1 MGKRMLGTTR
11 WRLKNKTSALVRTD
25 SLAPPKAERSHEAFP
40 EPEGW
45 KVKKQ
50 LPEDTSCCQMHKK
63 SPDKAQIL
71 TRFKA
76 LAARC

>member
-1 MGKRMLGTTR
+1 MLGTTR
-11 WRLKNKTSALVRTD
+11 WHLKNKTSALVRTD

-50 LPEDTSCCQMHKK
+50 LPEDTSCCQVHKG
-63 SPDKAQIL
+63 SSDKAQIL
-71 TRFKA
+71 TQFKA